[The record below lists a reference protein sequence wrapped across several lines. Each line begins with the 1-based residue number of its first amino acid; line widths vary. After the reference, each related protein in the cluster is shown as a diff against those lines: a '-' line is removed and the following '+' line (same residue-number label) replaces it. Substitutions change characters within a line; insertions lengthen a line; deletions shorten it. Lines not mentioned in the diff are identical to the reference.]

1 MSDLLHYFRD
11 ATPFRH
17 YVTDCSLRATVD
29 EVIEKHSKQRDGK
42 RFRLFLVLEW
52 EARCDTVMD
61 EGTCFVIDQ
70 RKVVGGKAGEE
81 AIMAWRAASAPW
93 PETDDGAEFTNMV
106 LAAVKIVQD
115 EAEAIREV
123 TAVSCFYDANGK
135 AVYPMSMSM
144 SAAAS
149 VYSPLSSLEVDAR
162 VGKFRKIV
170 DAFEAGQQDE
180 RIRVVINS
188 LRLEQIDNDD
198 YFVFRSE
205 AELGKGHADISLQPL
220 VARYLHLRVGYLI
233 KLKYLARGEPA
244 DAGRVTTAAAK
255 PRRSC
260 GATWRTSAW
269 HGDSRRS
276 GSRLGSGVRQCGGV
290 ARGSRP

>member
-1 MSDLLHYFRD
+1 MSNLLHYFRD

-29 EVIEKHSKQRDGK
+29 EMIEKHSKQRDGK

-93 PETDDGAEFTNMV
+93 PETDDGAEFTNLV

-123 TAVSCFYDANGK
+123 AAVSCFYDANRK

-198 YFVFRSE
+198 YRRGWYLCLFEAIRAMLSGRYKQGFHQRHRKYRKIIGHPKPGTTMDMEQFRLLQRDAM
-205 AELGKGHADISLQPL
+205 AELPRI
-220 VARYLHLRVGYLI
+220 YLD
-233 KLKYLARGEPA
+233 E
-244 DAGRVTTAAAK
+244 
-255 PRRSC
+255 
-260 GATWRTSAW
+260 
-269 HGDSRRS
+269 
-276 GSRLGSGVRQCGGV
+276 
-290 ARGSRP
+290 